1 MLNGPVEPLL
11 SMTSSTNRFISMMM
25 TESNT
30 SEMSS
35 KRSKLKKSSLNSTN
49 PTLNS
54 DNRIKFVD
62 MLVCGSCQQDFQLS
76 DIVKFIEHKA
86 TCGNKENKQKIPYF
100 LPQQRTQEGD
110 QDDDEDDDD
119 DNDEDE
125 NEQSTGSETEN
136 HIYRGNVSSAQKA
149 SKVLV
154 DASANTLNSNC
165 KRSDRPRSSPLID
178 RSILAEPYN
187 FHCSQCGDIYST
199 GKRAERRSSSRRD
212 RCFLVQ
218 PGISSNTISAHTA

>member
-1 MLNGPVEPLL
+1 MLNGSVEPLL
-11 SMTSSTNRFISMMM
+11 SMSSSTNRFISMMM

-35 KRSKLKKSSLNSTN
+35 KRSKLKKSSSNSTN

-100 LPQQRTQEGD
+100 LSQQRTQEGD
-110 QDDDEDDDD
+110 QDDEDDDD
-119 DNDEDE
+119 NNDDDE
-125 NEQSTGSETEN
+125 NDQSTGSEIEN
-136 HIYRGNVSSAQKA
+136 HLYRENMSSAQKSSNS

-165 KRSDRPRSSPLID
+165 KSKKID
-178 RSILAEPYN
+178 RFFI
-187 FHCSQCGDIYST
+187 IY
-199 GKRAERRSSSRRD
+199 R
-212 RCFLVQ
+212 
-218 PGISSNTISAHTA
+218 